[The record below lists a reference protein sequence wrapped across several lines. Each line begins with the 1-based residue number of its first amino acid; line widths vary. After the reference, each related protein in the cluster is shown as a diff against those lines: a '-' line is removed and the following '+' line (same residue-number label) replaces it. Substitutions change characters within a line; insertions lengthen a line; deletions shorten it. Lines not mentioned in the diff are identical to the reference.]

1 MDIRW
6 QEIESA
12 LTLALVFEGLLLF
25 AISHR
30 IKKTYLFLLTLTDS
44 KLRVVGLLLV
54 VLGLFLLMVVRS

>member
-44 KLRVVGLLLV
+44 KLRVVG
-54 VLGLFLLMVVRS
+54 S